1 MRIKIYDPKAWL
13 PFLFHFH
20 KEKLF
25 RRLRPIVIL
34 MIIYAAIISA
44 GEYFLHDYY
53 SIISDFA
60 YLGQFH
66 LLFNFVLSIMIAFR
80 VNTAYARWWEGR
92 GLWGQLTN
100 NARNLGFKFEA
111 FIGLNQ
117 YPVFKECLLRFPE
130 LLKYHLRRERDK
142 CEELIGEIGLKY
154 SSTDHLP
161 NLVLKEMHKIINTC
175 RIENKISLEQ
185 YLALSANLDAFA
197 DVLGGCEKILN
208 TPVPLSFNVL
218 IKQALFFY
226 MLIFPFGWAGTFGF
240 FVIPMIIVMIY
251 VLWGLEALADELE
264 DPFGY
269 DDNDL
274 PLDAMSATI
283 AGNLAAIADNQELF

>member
-1 MRIKIYDPKAWL
+1 MPIKIYDPKAWVH
-13 PFLFHFH
+13 FLFNFH
-20 KEKLF
+20 QENVF

-34 MIIYAAIISA
+34 MIIYASLVSA
-44 GEYFLHDYY
+44 AEYFLHDYY
-53 SIISDFA
+53 SIINDFA

-100 NARNLGFKFEA
+100 NARNLALRFDA
-111 FIGLNQ
+111 FLGLNN
-117 YPVFKECLLRFPE
+117 YPEFKEYLARFPE
-130 LLKYHLRRERDK
+130 LLKCHLRREIDN
-142 CEELIGEIGLKY
+142 CMEIMDELQV
-154 SSTDHLP
+154 SHTQQDHLP
-161 NLVLKEMHKIINTC
+161 NILLREMNRILSKCRQEGKIELEQFLVLS
-175 RIENKISLEQ
+175 ENLG
-185 YLALSANLDAFA
+185 AFT
-197 DVLGGCEKILN
+197 DVLGACEKILN
-208 TPVPLSFNVL
+208 TPVPLPFNVL

-251 VLWGLEALADELE
+251 VLWGLEAVADELE
-264 DPFGY
+264 NPFAY

-274 PLDAMSATI
+274 PLDNISMNIANNVRNI
-283 AGNLAAIADNQELF
+283 AG

>member
-1 MRIKIYDPKAWL
+1 MRIKIYDPKQWL
-13 PFLFHFH
+13 PFLFNFH
-20 KEKLF
+20 QENVF
-25 RRLRPIVIL
+25 RRLRPVVIL
-34 MIIYAAIISA
+34 MIIYAAIVSA
-44 GEYFLHDYY
+44 AEYFLHDYY
-53 SIISDFA
+53 SIVGNFS

-100 NARNLGFKFEA
+100 NARNLA
-111 FIGLNQ
+111 FRFDSFLGLNN
-117 YPVFKECLLRFPE
+117 YPEFKECLMMFPA
-130 LLKYHLRRERDK
+130 LLKHHLRRERSSS
-142 CEELIGEIGLKY
+142 EEILTNIGLKFG
-154 SSTDHLP
+154 SEDHLP
-161 NLVLKEMHKIINTC
+161 NLMLKRMNKVINEC
-175 RIENKISLEQ
+175 RLTGKISLEQ
-185 YLALSANLDAFA
+185 YLSLSENLAVFT

-208 TPVPLSFNVL
+208 TPVPLPFNVL

-264 DPFGY
+264 DPFNY
-269 DDNDL
+269 DENDL
-274 PLDAMSATI
+274 PLDAISITI
-283 AGNLAAIADNQELF
+283 AKNVAAIAEENE

>member
-1 MRIKIYDPKAWL
+1 MPIKIYDPKAWIH
-13 PFLFHFH
+13 FLFNFH
-20 KEKLF
+20 QENVF

-34 MIIYAAIISA
+34 MIIYASIVSA
-44 GEYFLHDYY
+44 TEYFLHDYY
-53 SIISDFA
+53 SIINDFA

-92 GLWGQLTN
+92 GLWGHLTN
-100 NARNLGFKFEA
+100 NSRNLALRFDA
-111 FIGLNQ
+111 FLGLAN
-117 YPVFKECLLRFPE
+117 YPQFTEYLARFPE
-130 LLKYHLRRERDK
+130 LLKCHLRREMDK
-142 CEELIGEIGLKY
+142 CGLIMQELGIEY
-154 SSTDHLP
+154 RPQDHLP
-161 NLVLKEMHKIINTC
+161 NLLLKYMNQAINQCRKEGKI
-175 RIENKISLEQ
+175 ELEQ
-185 YLALSANLDAFA
+185 YLVLSENLATLT

-208 TPVPLSFNVL
+208 TPVPVPFNAL

-264 DPFGY
+264 NPFSY

-274 PLDAMSATI
+274 PLDGICMNI
-283 AGNLAAIADNQELF
+283 ASNIRSLAV